1 MFIHTFT
8 LRSALARFHLQVMI
22 TFTDHLMF
30 RLFGSTWLHNVR
42 NAGITYWVLAVADNR
57 TADLVLA
64 SGAGQ
69 CFMAEEMEV
78 DDLNA
83 GVGCRGVGCRGRT
96 VGRRGVGAK
105 VVKAKGYGMAGM
117 MHNMGCGVWDAICC
131 DVKACSTPP
140 PTCPAPG
147 CRGQL
152 RGQDL
157 AAAHLPTAPP
167 I

>member
-8 LRSALARFHLQVMI
+8 PIPTLARSHTQVMI

-83 GVGCRGVGCRGRT
+83 GVGCRGRT

-105 VVKAKGYGMAGM
+105 VV
-117 MHNMGCGVWDAICC
+117 
-131 DVKACSTPP
+131 
-140 PTCPAPG
+140 
-147 CRGQL
+147 
-152 RGQDL
+152 
-157 AAAHLPTAPP
+157 
-167 I
+167 